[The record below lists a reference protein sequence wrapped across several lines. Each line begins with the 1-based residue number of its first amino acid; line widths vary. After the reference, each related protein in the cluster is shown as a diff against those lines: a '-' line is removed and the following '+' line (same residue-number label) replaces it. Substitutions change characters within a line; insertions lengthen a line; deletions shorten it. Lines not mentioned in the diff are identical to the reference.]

1 MLQKGKEFLHWKYFF
16 NFIQQCTE
24 VGTSVNQ
31 PIVYS
36 STKYDTS
43 DFEKN
48 CSVVSCL
55 WWFFTVNI
63 LSIFSKDLTTKKN
76 MSTFKTG
83 MSNNYTLCCFH
94 RIFKTADYFLIW
106 YIQCLVQSGLWLWCL
121 MPLSTTFQIYRG
133 GNQSTRRKS
142 PTCQK
147 SLTNFIT

>member
-1 MLQKGKEFLHWKYFF
+1 MTKRKNNSLQNTTQNVEQHKNQGWTQVLRKGKEFLHWKYFF

-55 WWFFTVNI
+55 WWFFTVI
-63 LSIFSKDLTTKKN
+63 HI
-76 MSTFKTG
+76 
-83 MSNNYTLCCFH
+83 
-94 RIFKTADYFLIW
+94 
-106 YIQCLVQSGLWLWCL
+106 
-121 MPLSTTFQIYRG
+121 
-133 GNQSTRRKS
+133 
-142 PTCQK
+142 
-147 SLTNFIT
+147 